1 MQTPD
6 WALTLSFWLHMI
18 VTVTWIGGL
27 AVISMLVIPIARK
40 NLDSEAYAKFIRAIN
55 KRLDPAGWFG
65 LAGFTVTG
73 LIQMSAN
80 PNYEG
85 FLAVS
90 NPWSQAIL
98 IKHILFFLIIG
109 LSAYQTWQVTPAIE
123 RAALLRATGKPAD
136 QENEL
141 QRKEQNLMRANLL
154 LGVIIL
160 LLTAIART
168 A

>member
-40 NLDSEAYAKFIRAIN
+40 NLDPEAYPKFIRAIN
-55 KRLDPAGWFG
+55 KRLNPAGWVG

-90 NPWSQAIL
+90 NPWAQAIL
-98 IKHILFFLIIG
+98 IKHLVFFLIIA
-109 LSAYQTWQVTPAIE
+109 LSAYQTWQLTPAIE
-123 RAALLRATGKPAD
+123 RAALLRAAGKPID
-136 QENEL
+136 QENSL
-141 QRKEQNLMRANLL
+141 HRKEQNLMRVNVL
-154 LGVIIL
+154 LGIVIL
-160 LLTAIART
+160 FLTAIART